1 MEEDNTGD
9 QKRIATPEFARDAGV
24 SSIVVGRSIT
34 RSNNPVNSYE
44 KWLDAWRRVQ
54 Q

>member
-1 MEEDNTGD
+1 
-9 QKRIATPEFARDAGV
+9 V

-34 RSNNPVNSYE
+34 RSTDPVNSYE

-54 Q
+54 L